1 MLALPDCTSTSIGV
15 LPASAQRDVDILGVL
30 GQIALCDEEAQNIKG
45 IIENSLT
52 FYRIK
57 FNGWSGL
64 VRRTCLKSGLP
75 DPLK

>member
-1 MLALPDCTSTSIGV
+1 MSSAAVYLNIGV
-15 LPASAQRDVDILGVL
+15 FPVSAQRDVEILGL
-30 GQIALCDEEAQNIKG
+30 LSQLASCDEEAQNIKG

-64 VRRTCLKSGLP
+64 VRLIWTT
-75 DPLK
+75 